1 MRGMNRT
8 LHMGCGESLHSR
20 LSAWMPLPRDPED
33 GTARGDVGPRSSPVG
48 PRHPRPAG
56 GVRHKP

>member
-1 MRGMNRT
+1 MKGMNRT

-20 LSAWMPLPRDPED
+20 LSAWTSPPRNPEG
-33 GTARGDVGPRSSPVG
+33 GTALVSVSPRSSPVG
-48 PRHPRPAG
+48 PRRPNPAG